1 METQNIEK
9 TKFIETLKNKKDA
22 LFSYIS
28 NSRTKRGNW
37 NLKRRYSF

>member
-1 METQNIEK
+1 MKSENIEK
-9 TKFIETLKNKKDA
+9 TKFIETLKNKNEE
-22 LFSYIS
+22 LFSFML